1 MSRTTLLYLSVIVL
15 LIGICAIQTVKI
27 SHLDSTIAS
36 LSAENHLLDQTLKD
50 EQNKFKQTVQTLQ
63 DQLSQYALDEQ
74 AYQCAVSCKAEA
86 IDKKAKEEGERIAKE
101 LESNSSS
108 DNQLDIARRVL
119 NDFNRNKKD

>member
-27 SHLDSTIAS
+27 SHLDNTIAS

>member
-1 MSRTTLLYLSVIVL
+1 MSRLTTILVL
-15 LIGICAIQTVKI
+15 AIAILFAVCGIQTVKI
-27 SHLDSTIAS
+27 HSLQSSIAS